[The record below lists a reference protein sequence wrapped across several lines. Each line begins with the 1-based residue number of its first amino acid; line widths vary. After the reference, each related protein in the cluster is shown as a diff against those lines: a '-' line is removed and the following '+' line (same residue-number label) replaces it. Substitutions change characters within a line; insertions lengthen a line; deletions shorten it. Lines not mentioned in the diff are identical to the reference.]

1 MTVTKTIPYRS
12 TFLAQEAADA
22 WKYFQEAGYP
32 DSKNENWRFSN
43 PTPWLNLNGERISSD
58 NDFEEGLSSHII
70 PNSIPI
76 IITNEKLEFP
86 QSLPNGIQ
94 VIDISAESKGK
105 I

>member
-1 MTVTKTIPYRS
+1 MTVIKTIPYRS

-58 NDFEEGLSSHII
+58 NDLKKDFQAILF
-70 PNSIPI
+70 PI
-76 IITNEKLEFP
+76 LFP
-86 QSLPNGIQ
+86 LLLQMKNW
-94 VIDISAESKGK
+94 
-105 I
+105 